1 MSFWCF
7 NRPKPPCCP
16 ESADSFYAQF
26 TVTANPESGSDLPMS
41 ILFQEGDRILL
52 NGPNQILLAP
62 GYLYL
67 VNYLFLA
74 TPEPDGYF
82 EIIPRINGSLRLYY
96 AFFAPAGSLER
107 NASAAGSFTTN
118 EAASQAASLSFN
130 LTYPPTVNNIDITGT
145 VSVTPLPRL

>member
-1 MSFWCF
+1 MSFRCF
-7 NRPKPPCCP
+7 NNFKPPCRPDNACR
-16 ESADSFYAQF
+16 FFAQF
-26 TVTANPESGSDLPMS
+26 AVTANPASGSDLPMS
-41 ILFQEGDRILL
+41 VVFQEGDQIRL
-52 NGPNQILLAP
+52 NGANQILLAP

-74 TPEPDGYF
+74 TPEPDGFF
-82 EIIPRINGSLRLYY
+82 EIVPRINGSLRLYY

-118 EAASQAASLSFN
+118 EAASQEAALAFN

-145 VSVTPLPRL
+145 VSVTPLIRL